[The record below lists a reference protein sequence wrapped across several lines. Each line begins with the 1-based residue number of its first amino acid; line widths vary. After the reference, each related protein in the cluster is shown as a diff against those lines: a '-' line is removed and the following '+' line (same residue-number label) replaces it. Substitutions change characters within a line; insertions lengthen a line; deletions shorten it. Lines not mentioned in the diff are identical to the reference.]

1 MRVALE
7 VADSAVS
14 VGTSRDSLERYSH
27 QPADAAEGLMGARDA
42 LYVAGRE
49 AYERVYIAPR
59 SGRSHRFVRASI
71 LAKTIGAAPG
81 AALRPL
87 IGLCEAMEI
96 SLQGVRN
103 SLHPES
109 RVDSLEKYR

>member
-1 MRVALE
+1 
-7 VADSAVS
+7 
-14 VGTSRDSLERYSH
+14 
-27 QPADAAEGLMGARDA
+27 
-42 LYVAGRE
+42 
-49 AYERVYIAPR
+49 
-59 SGRSHRFVRASI
+59 
-71 LAKTIGAAPG
+71 
-81 AALRPL
+81 LRPL